1 MQLFENIS
9 MAFASVRSNKMR
21 SLLTMLGIIIGI
33 AAVIAIVT
41 VGNSMTGS
49 VTDSMSGMGVSNIT
63 VTVKQKTSGD
73 TQGTA
78 QGVTLRRFMD
88 ETPGESDRI
97 TDAMIHD
104 FYAAFPDKVDHFEYT
119 VDVGQE
125 TISKYGDPTTTIK
138 ASVSGVNHD
147 TLANKDDDSQILYG
161 RWLDDAKDAG
171 RMLAC
176 VSEKFVTQAIGG
188 SPQDAIGKSFTL
200 QGSDGT
206 LYTYF
211 IVGVYK
217 YTEDSYS
224 SMFGS
229 TSDDDIQT
237 DIYIPLDVAR
247 TITGIASGY
256 QSFTVV
262 AANGVDVTSFVNTV
276 GDFFASY
283 YTYND
288 SWTVSASSI
297 SNLVESMTE
306 MLNTVSLGI
315 SAIAAI
321 SLLVGGIGVMNIM
334 MVSVTERTREIG
346 TRKALGAPAAA
357 IRMQFITESVI
368 LCLIGGI
375 AGILLG
381 LALGAGLSKAVGYAA
396 RPSLT
401 AIVVAV
407 GFSMAIGVFFG
418 YYPAN
423 TVCSFSVPFSA
434 LEFGGNVKVRDLAKR
449 SDLGNFSD
457 VFEQTLPAHSAMFLR
472 MEGET
477 RLEPTLYE
485 AEWAYLPMFN
495 DLGKNPKGII
505 YAADQEASGKMKVGF
520 LGGQPENYA
529 EWSEVYSADGGRYQM
544 TVHYSF
550 GKGRQLE
557 IDVNGIVT
565 KIDSLGEDDKHNQV
579 TIPVDLKAG
588 YNHIRMGNSYNW
600 APDIDCFTLTK
611 GM

>member
-97 TDAMIHD
+97 TDAMIRD
-104 FYAAFPDKVDHFEYT
+104 FYAAFSDKVDHFEYT

-125 TISKYGDPTTTIK
+125 TTSKCGDPTTTIK

-200 QGSDGT
+200 QGSDGN

-247 TITGIASGY
+247 TITGTASGY

-346 TRKALGAPAAA
+346 TRKALGAPASA

-368 LCLIGGI
+368 LCLIGGVI
-375 AGILLG
+375 GVVLGFAAGV
-381 LALGAGLSKAVGYAA
+381 GLSTLMKVPGK
-396 RPSLT
+396 PTISS
-401 AIVVAV
+401 IIVAV

-423 TVCSFSVPFSA
+423 KAAKLDPIEA
-434 LEFGGNVKVRDLAKR
+434 LR
-449 SDLGNFSD
+449 
-457 VFEQTLPAHSAMFLR
+457 
-472 MEGET
+472 
-477 RLEPTLYE
+477 YE
-485 AEWAYLPMFN
+485 
-495 DLGKNPKGII
+495 
-505 YAADQEASGKMKVGF
+505 
-520 LGGQPENYA
+520 
-529 EWSEVYSADGGRYQM
+529 
-544 TVHYSF
+544 
-550 GKGRQLE
+550 
-557 IDVNGIVT
+557 
-565 KIDSLGEDDKHNQV
+565 
-579 TIPVDLKAG
+579 
-588 YNHIRMGNSYNW
+588 
-600 APDIDCFTLTK
+600 
-611 GM
+611 